1 MPYGG
6 LGVMHDL
13 ARRVGLV
20 RALDDRLQILRQHRP
35 YFDSDHVLN
44 LAYNTLC
51 GGQVLE
57 DIEIR
62 RNDAVFLDALGAR
75 SIPDPTTAGDYCR
88 RFDSD
93 DVQRLMS
100 IVNDVRASVWQQQ
113 PAEFTEQ
120 TARIDADGTLVTT
133 TGECKQGMDISYK
146 GDWGYHPLL
155 VSLAN
160 TGEPLFVVNR
170 PGNRPSAEGAEHYF
184 DKAIELCRRG
194 GFEDILLR
202 GDTDFSLTRHFD
214 RWTADGVRFVFG
226 YDAHKNL
233 VNKAVHIGDD
243 DYVELVRRAEQ
254 QFANVKRRTKPPRV
268 KQQVV
273 EQRGFRNIRLV
284 SEHLAEFQYTPS
296 KAKKSVRII
305 ALRKET
311 REENKQFTMLL
322 DRYHFYV
329 TNDPTL
335 TMEEVVWEANNRCN
349 QENLIEQLK
358 NGARALRA
366 PLNTLEANW
375 AYMVITALAWTLKAW
390 FALCLPVRPRWRDQ
404 HQAHRERVLRMDFR
418 SFVQRFILIPV
429 QVLKTGRRL
438 VFRLLAWRPDV
449 PALLR
454 LADTLNA

>member
-20 RALDDRLQILRQHRP
+20 RALDDRLRILRQHRP

-44 LAYNTLC
+44 LAYNALC
-51 GGQVLE
+51 GGRVLQ
-57 DIEIR
+57 DIEVR

-88 RFDSD
+88 RFTAG

-100 IVNDVRASVWQQQ
+100 IINDVRVGVWRQQ
-113 PAEFTEQ
+113 PAEFTAR
-120 TARIDADGTLVTT
+120 TARIDADGTIVKT

-170 PGNRPSAEGAEHYF
+170 SGNRPSAEGAEHYF
-184 DKAIELCRRG
+184 DQAIELCRRG
-194 GFEDILLR
+194 GFHDILLR
-202 GDTDFSLTRHFD
+202 GDTDFALTRHFD
-214 RWTADGVRFVFG
+214 RWTDDGVRFVFG

-233 VNKAVHIGDD
+233 ANKAVRIEDA
-243 DYVELVRRAEQ
+243 DYVELVRRAKRAL
-254 QFANVKRRTKPPRV
+254 ANVKRRTKQPRV
-268 KQQVV
+268 KEQIVQQR
-273 EQRGFRNIRLV
+273 EYRNIVLV
-284 SEHLAEFQYTPS
+284 SEHLAEFEYTPS
-296 KAKKSVRII
+296 KANKPVRVI
-305 ALRKET
+305 ALRKEL

-329 TNDPTL
+329 TNDPNL
-335 TMEEVVWEANNRCN
+335 TKEQVVAEANNRCN

-358 NGARALRA
+358 NGTRALRA

-375 AYMVITALAWTLKAW
+375 AYMVVTALAWTLKAW
-390 FALCLPVRPRWRDQ
+390 FALSMPVSPRWREQ
-404 HQAHRERVLRMDFR
+404 HQAQRDEVLRMDFR
-418 SFVQRFILIPV
+418 TFVQRFMLIPV
-429 QVLKTGRRL
+429 QVLQTGRRL
-438 VFRLLAWRPDV
+438 VFRLLAWRPDL

-454 LADTLNA
+454 LADALNA